1 MSYRPLTFFAK
12 VMSPLGRLMLPM
24 MKKCFE
30 KDFQALKTIAEAGD
44 VSVAPDGTS
53 LA

>member
-1 MSYRPLTFFAK
+1 MNYGPVTSFAK
-12 VMSPLGRLMLPM
+12 VRSPLGRLMAPM

-30 KDFQALKTIAEAGD
+30 KDFQALKALAESGD
-44 VSVAPDGTS
+44 SPEAAQGRA